1 MSSQSD
7 LIGANK
13 RSKRRMNAKAGL
25 ATKPNDRFAEIMRDA
40 ENKKSYYGSPDRLAN
55 QLSKDRNEQIVS
67 DSIEVAK
74 KELEAE
80 IEEQIRQVMLAENE
94 PSA

>member
-55 QLSKDRNEQIVS
+55 
-67 DSIEVAK
+67 
-74 KELEAE
+74 
-80 IEEQIRQVMLAENE
+80 
-94 PSA
+94 